1 MLNQRARKKKAVLV
15 ISLALTLALVYGN
28 GAATA
33 ATSPAHLNI
42 MPAIISGVQP
52 ENCAYGK
59 AELPPDDVVVS
70 EIKYLEKKLPVLA
83 GMTIPVYTVE
93 KRCNLPGLG
102 MLAGCTLPGEKSI
115 YLFASSRYTS
125 KTVRVE
131 KGVSRVERFAPYLAS
146 YTIAHEYGH
155 ILRFQSVSDQ
165 QLQEYIKFR
174 GIKTDGSGWATNPEE
189 VFAEDFRWLFGSE
202 KARYIQYMC
211 RNKPPGEREREYI
224 LDLLTEA

>member
-1 MLNQRARKKKAVLV
+1 MLNPRPRRKKSILI
-15 ISLALTLALVYGN
+15 ISLALTLALAYGN
-28 GAATA
+28 NAAIA
-33 ATSPAHLNI
+33 QTSPEHLNFV
-42 MPAIISGVQP
+42 PAIISGVQP

-59 AELPPDDVVVS
+59 AELPPDDVVAS
-70 EIKYLEKKLPVLA
+70 EISYLEKKLPVLA
-83 GMTIPVYTVE
+83 GMKVPVYTVE
-93 KRCNLPGLG
+93 QRCNLPGLG

-131 KGVSRVERFAPYLAS
+131 KGVSRIERFAPYLAS

-155 ILRFQSVSDQ
+155 VVRFQLISDQ

-174 GIKTDGSGWATNPEE
+174 GIKTGDSGWATNPEE
-189 VFAEDFRWLFGSE
+189 VFAEDFRWLFGSD
-202 KARYIQYMC
+202 KARHIQYMC

-224 LDLLTEA
+224 LNLLAGA